1 MEDLP
6 QPPKVDTPALVR
18 VLDERF
24 RSVGVTS
31 PDGRLSVNLAM
42 LYQHASSYMETI
54 RMATQEMADEDGL
67 IDVLVSLKSYLSSM
81 TTYMDELKPEIH
93 DIFEEH

>member
-6 QPPKVDTPALVR
+6 PPPKVEPLDLVR
-18 VLDERF
+18 LLDERF

-31 PDGRLSVNLAM
+31 PRGRLWVGLAW
-42 LYQHASSYMETI
+42 LYHEAAKYMETI
-54 RMATQEMADEDGL
+54 RKATQEMADEDGL
-67 IDVLVSLKSYLSSM
+67 IEVLAAMEDNVDSVIHYAQAV
-81 TTYMDELKPEIH
+81 KPEIH